1 MKRELDHFLH
11 VRLINPLV
19 ARRAGSR
26 GNRFALLET
35 VGRKSGQPRLTPVGY
50 GLEGNVL
57 WIVSEHGRMSG
68 YIQNLEANP
77 RVRIRF
83 DGGWRD
89 GTARVVPD
97 DDPLLR
103 LTSYDPRTANE
114 VRRIGTSLLTVR
126 VDLEPVPGMRA
137 HGNG

>member
-11 VRLINPLV
+11 VRLINPWA
-19 ARRAGSR
+19 ARRAGSP

-35 VGRKSGQPRLTPVGY
+35 VGRKSGQPRQTPVGY
-50 GLEGNVL
+50 GLDDKVL

-68 YIQNLEANP
+68 YVRNLEANP
-77 RVRIRF
+77 RVRIRV
-83 DGGWRD
+83 GGAWRN

-103 LTSYDPRTANE
+103 LKSYDPRTANE

-126 VDLEPVPGMRA
+126 VDLEPVPA
-137 HGNG
+137 